1 MNRSKLMQKIEELS
15 MNALPAMQ
23 TQIYDGWVIRFADGY
38 TKRANS
44 INPIAGAGMTTEKA
58 AAVLV
63 IGSLIALIAIRR
75 GFRGVS
81 VSGMSGG
88 LVRG

>member
-1 MNRSKLMQKIEELS
+1 MAYAGEQYGSG
-15 MNALPAMQ
+15 NA
-23 TQIYDGWVIRFADGY
+23 Y
-38 TKRANS
+38 TGQAANS
-44 INPIAGAGMTTEKA
+44 INPNAGDGMTTEKA

-63 IGSLIALIAIRR
+63 IGSLVALIAIRR

-81 VSGMSGG
+81 VSSMSGG